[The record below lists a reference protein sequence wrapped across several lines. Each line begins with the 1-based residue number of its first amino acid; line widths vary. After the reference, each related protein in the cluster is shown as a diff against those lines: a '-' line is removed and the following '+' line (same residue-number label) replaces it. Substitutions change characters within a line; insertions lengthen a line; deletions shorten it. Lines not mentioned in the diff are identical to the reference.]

1 MIKESRGEEELGSAG
16 KSRQCGESGHAREE
30 KVMCALWA
38 KESQGEHG
46 DNVVTG
52 TGWGGEA
59 GGGDRD
65 SVKSHQ
71 IRPVGGA

>member
-30 KVMCALWA
+30 KVMCVLWA

-46 DNVVTG
+46 DNAVTG
-52 TGWGGEA
+52 TG
-59 GGGDRD
+59 
-65 SVKSHQ
+65 
-71 IRPVGGA
+71 